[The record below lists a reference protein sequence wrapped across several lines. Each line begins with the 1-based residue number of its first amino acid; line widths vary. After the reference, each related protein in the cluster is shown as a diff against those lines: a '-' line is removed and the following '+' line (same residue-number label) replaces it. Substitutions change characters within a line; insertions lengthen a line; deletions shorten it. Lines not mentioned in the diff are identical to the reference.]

1 MQQQKNMKYVKYGVR
16 TVLDASLFLSGK
28 RRELSGRSF
37 FYEIHTKMPTT
48 ELENP
53 LQASALAST
62 VRSTSQAHGQRFVL
76 SNFPVPQP
84 VDCQGDL
91 PSKWEFLCQQ
101 WEDYK
106 VATELS
112 LQTMTV

>member
-1 MQQQKNMKYVKYGVR
+1 MKYVKYGVR
-16 TVLDASLFLSGK
+16 TVLDAFLFLSGI

-62 VRSTSQAHGQRFVL
+62 VGATSQARGQRFVP

-84 VDCQGDL
+84 MGCQGD
-91 PSKWEFLCQQ
+91 KWEFLCQQ
-101 WEDYK
+101 WKDYK

-112 LQTMTV
+112 LQTITV